1 MISLDPAERPTFDTL
16 LHTSRG
22 TVFPECFYS
31 FLHNYVSSINELS
44 NETLAVNNPQAVS
57 PHPSVAGTVRPST
70 SSPLSAVNEVKT
82 DLLPSDSD
90 HRLERI
96 WADYES
102 IEPYI
107 TPESNPPPE
116 APVKVE
122 YMPSVSSASK
132 PYQVTF
138 HLCKRV
144 QLQLIIGIRISY
156 LLSSTYLIAN
166 QVCSLRITADS
177 QPPKVSQ
184 YIYLVED

>member
-1 MISLDPAERPTFDTL
+1 MISLDPADQPTFDTL

-22 TVFPECFYS
+22 AVFPECFYS

-44 NETLAVNNPQAVS
+44 NESLAINNPQIISHANQPS
-57 PHPSVAGTVRPST
+57 HPPSVAGTVRPTT
-70 SSPLSAVNEVKT
+70 SSPLNTTNEVKT

-107 TPESNPPPE
+107 APESNASTD

-122 YMPSVSSASK
+122 YMHATSSASK
-132 PYQVTF
+132 PF
-138 HLCKRV
+138 
-144 QLQLIIGIRISY
+144 
-156 LLSSTYLIAN
+156 
-166 QVCSLRITADS
+166 QVCSPKWITRDF
-177 QPPKVSQ
+177 PC
-184 YIYLVED
+184 

>member
-1 MISLDPAERPTFDTL
+1 MISLDPADRPTFDTL

-44 NETLAVNNPQAVS
+44 NETLAVNNPQVVLT
-57 PHPSVAGTVRPST
+57 HPSSVAGTIRPST

-107 TPESNPPPE
+107 APESNPLPE

-132 PYQVTF
+132 PYQVIF
-138 HLCKRV
+138 HLREHVRFKTD
-144 QLQLIIGIRISY
+144 Y
-156 LLSSTYLIAN
+156 WH
-166 QVCSLRITADS
+166 
-177 QPPKVSQ
+177 
-184 YIYLVED
+184 